1 MKRKNKSQRT
11 IWNASNTASETVTK
25 GLGVMKASGYF
36 YIPIYININVFKNLS
51 GIELFKRIGQVLQV
65 SAMFWGIQ
73 SVRR

>member
-1 MKRKNKSQRT
+1 
-11 IWNASNTASETVTK
+11 
-25 GLGVMKASGYF
+25 MKASGYF

-51 GIELFKRIGQVLQV
+51 GIELFKCIGQVLQV